1 MENEPYQLGVNE
13 FKREV
18 LKHVAKLIDNHFD
31 EIKEAVDESET
42 QKIKIGFG
50 TLIDQSKPYIKLNT
64 KMRFS
69 VVVSDEASSELDSLA
84 DEPTFNFAPVKEKQE
99 FGEPDDTCY
108 VCLGK
113 KVVNKT
119 NSGGVVIGTAPCN
132 ACDGT
137 GINPVEEDPKQ
148 GEEGE
153 D

>member
-13 FKREV
+13 FDREV
-18 LKHVAKLIDNHFD
+18 LKHITKLAKKTVIRRTLKQFAGAAPELGVATQADI
-31 EIKEAVDESET
+31 EAET
-42 QKIKIGFG
+42 
-50 TLIDQSKPYIKLNT
+50 LN
-64 KMRFS
+64 FIP
-69 VVVSDEASSELDSLA
+69 
-84 DEPTFNFAPVKEKQE
+84 EPIALPTAKEKQE

-132 ACDGT
+132 SCDGT